1 MAQEFEG
8 LYVKFGA
15 NTVEFDNSVKGMNS
29 ALSTLKKDLQTL
41 NKQLKFD
48 PGNVDLLAKKMQN
61 FQQQLDVGNKKI
73 AELRKQQKDLGEDK
87 IGTAEWQKLESEIGK
102 TEAQLLVVNRALEA
116 TEKQLKEL
124 TPGNIEHV
132 NKKLD
137 EMADKAQNTADKVGK
152 IKEGFEKAGNAAKP
166 FSAIAVGGLVASAK
180 AAGDLQEQVAKTE
193 AVFKKQSDEM
203 DKFAESS
210 LKNFNMAENTSRDL
224 MNTYGAM
231 GSGLGLTANEN
242 AKLAKSLTGL
252 TADTVAFND
261 VSTDRARTA
270 LKGIYTGETESL
282 KELGVVMT
290 QTNLENYALNNGY
303 GKTIKEMTEAEKV
316 TLRYNY
322 VMNAM
327 SDAQGAA
334 KREQDSFNGQLRY
347 FKEQIIEIATRI
359 GEQMMPVLEDLLK
372 KINDF
377 VEKIANLDDKGMA
390 TIAKALV
397 AIAALAPLLLGVA
410 KILGVVQMALNGWAS
425 ALRLIKGTKFA
436 AFLAKTFGTAA
447 MGPVIASILAIVG
460 VLVAVGIALK
470 QLWDRSENFR
480 NAMLGIWESIK
491 QSITNSVKL
500 ITGDK
505 GLGGIK
511 STWEKVWSYLEPSWI
526 LFQELVGAG
535 AVIIGEAVSMI
546 TRIFE
551 GLVSIVTG
559 VMTKNAVLVDEGV
572 GTIYSAVKKF
582 VKNVMDY
589 IKKIDWAGLAKT
601 AIEGVIKGLK
611 SVSKFLWETFLL
623 LFDTAVNLIQSIDW
637 LTLGKKV
644 LDFVI
649 KGISSLASSLWS
661 TVQKLFNT
669 ALETIKKINW
679 DNLGQTLMRLVIKGI
694 SAIGSMIWN
703 TLRGIFSSAKSNSE
717 KSIDWKGI
725 GLTIINMIVQGI
737 TVLMG
742 VIWRTL
748 RGALTEAWSSAK
760 KIDWASIG
768 KTIIN
773 AISSKIS
780 SIGSDIWSKLRNALN
795 DAKSFARNID
805 WSSVGK
811 SIVDSI
817 VGGITGL
824 ASKIYNKIT
833 SAADTAKSWA
843 SGLWDNITGG
853 KRSIDMSFT
862 SNLPQM
868 QRMAMPTMGNY
879 YNPVASVGGHTIS
892 ISVDA
897 RGDNADMIARRVER
911 AIVRRI
917 QS

>member
-73 AELRKQQKDLGEDK
+73 AELRKRQKDLGEDK

-102 TEAQLLVVNRALEA
+102 TEAQLLVVKRALEA

-137 EMADKAQNTADKVGK
+137 EMADKAQKTADKVGK
-152 IKEGFEKAGNAAKP
+152 IKDGFEKAGNAAKP
-166 FSAIAVGGLVASAK
+166 FSAIAAGGLVASAK

-193 AVFKKQSDEM
+193 AVFKSQSDEM

-231 GSGLGLTANEN
+231 GSGLGLTAEEN

-290 QTNLENYALNNGY
+290 QANLENYALNKGY
-303 GKTIKEMTEAEKV
+303 GKSIKEMTEAEKV

-322 VMNAM
+322 VMDAM

-347 FKEQIIEIATRI
+347 FKEQIIEIATKI
-359 GEQMMPVLEDLLK
+359 GEQMMPVMEDLLK
-372 KINDF
+372 KINNF
-377 VEKIANLDDKGMA
+377 VEKIANLDDKGFKN
-390 TIAKALV
+390 IAKVLV
-397 AIAALAPLLLGVA
+397 GVAAVAPLLLGVG
-410 KILGVVQMALNGWAS
+410 KILGVVQTALNGWAG
-425 ALRLIKGTKFA
+425 ALKAIKGTKFA
-436 AFLAKTFGTAA
+436 AFLAKTFGTAT
-447 MGPVIASILAIVG
+447 MGPIVAVIAGVVAAVVAIG
-460 VLVAVGIALK
+460 VALK

-480 NAMLGIWESIK
+480 NAMLDIWESIK
-491 QSITNSVKL
+491 NSITNAVNN
-500 ITGDK
+500 ITGGK
-505 GLGGIK
+505 GFGGIK
-511 STWEKVWSYLEPSWI
+511 TAWEKVWAYLEPTWI
-526 LFQELVGAG
+526 LFQEIVGVA
-535 AVIIGEAVSMI
+535 AVVIGEAISLIAGYFDGLVMI
-546 TRIFE
+546 VKGAMTGNSEEVDKGVAKIFE
-551 GLVSIVTG
+551 ATKKFIANVTG
-559 VMTKNAVLVDEGV
+559 
-572 GTIYSAVKKF
+572 
-582 VKNVMDY
+582 Y
-589 IKKIDWAGLAKT
+589 IKKIDWAKLGKDVLD
-601 AIEGVIKGLK
+601 GVIKGLK
-611 SVSKFLWETFLL
+611 ATGKLLWETAIFL
-623 LFDTAVNLIQSIDW
+623 FNTTVEYIKKIDW
-637 LTLGKKV
+637 LTLGKTV
-644 LDFVI
+644 LDFII
-649 KGISSLASSLWS
+649 KGISSLGSKLWE

-669 ALETIKKINW
+669 ALQTIKNINW
-679 DNLGQTLMRLVIKGI
+679 DNLGQTLMRLIIQGI

-748 RGALTEAWSSAK
+748 RGILTEAMRSAK
-760 KIDWASIG
+760 NIDWASIG
-768 KTIIN
+768 RTI
-773 AISSKIS
+773 IS
-780 SIGSDIWSKLRNALN
+780 SIANRISAIGSSIWNSLRNSLN
-795 DAKSFARNID
+795 NAMSNARNID
-805 WSSVGK
+805 WSNVGR
-811 SIVDSI
+811 SIVNSI
-817 VGGITGL
+817 VSGITGL
-824 ASKIYNKIT
+824 ADAIYNKIK
-833 SAADTAKSWA
+833 SATNTAKSWA

-879 YNPVASVGGHTIS
+879 YNPVVATSGHSIN

>member
-15 NTVEFDNSVKGMNS
+15 NTVEFDNSIKGMNS
-29 ALSTLKKDLQTL
+29 ALATLKKDLQTL

-102 TEAQLLVVNRALEA
+102 TEAQLLVVKRALEA
-116 TEKQLKEL
+116 TDKQLKEL

-137 EMADKAQNTADKVGK
+137 EMADKAQKTADKVGK
-152 IKEGFEKAGNAAKP
+152 IKDGFEKAGNAAKP
-166 FSAIAVGGLVASAK
+166 FSAIAAGGLIASAK

-231 GSGLGLTANEN
+231 GSGLGLTAKEN

-261 VSTDRARTA
+261 VSNDRAQTA
-270 LKGIYTGETESL
+270 LKGIYTGETEAL
-282 KELGVVMT
+282 KTLGVVMT
-290 QTNLENYALNNGY
+290 QANLDTYALNKGY
-303 GKTIKEMTEAEKV
+303 GKTVKEMTEAEKV

-322 VMNAM
+322 VMDAM

-359 GEQMMPVLEDLLK
+359 GEQMMPAMEDLLK
-372 KINDF
+372 NVNDF
-377 VEKIANLDDKGMA
+377 VEKIANLDDKGFKN
-390 TIAKALV
+390 IAKALV
-397 AIAALAPLLLGVA
+397 GIAAVAPLLLGVG
-410 KILGVVQMALNGWAS
+410 KILGVVQSALMGWAG
-425 ALRLIKGTKFA
+425 ALRAIKGTKFA

-447 MGPVIASILAIVG
+447 MGPIIAVIAGVVAAIMTI
-460 VLVAVGIALK
+460 GIALK

-491 QSITNSVKL
+491 KSITNAVNN
-500 ITGDK
+500 ITGGK
-505 GLGGIK
+505 GFGGIK
-511 STWEKVWSYLEPSWI
+511 TAWEKVWGYLEPAWI
-526 LFQELVGAG
+526 LFQEVVGVA
-535 AVIIGEAVSMI
+535 AVVIGEAVSMI
-546 TRIFE
+546 AGYFE
-551 GLVSIVTG
+551 GLVSIVKG
-559 VMTKNAVLVDEGV
+559 VMTGNSKEVEKGV
-572 GTIYSAVKKF
+572 AKIFESTKKF
-582 VKNVMDY
+582 ITNITGY
-589 IKKIDWAGLAKT
+589 IKKIDWIGLGRT
-601 AIEGVIKGLK
+601 I
-611 SVSKFLWETFLL
+611 
-623 LFDTAVNLIQSIDW
+623 
-637 LTLGKKV
+637 
-644 LDFVI
+644 LDSVI
-649 KGISSLASSLWS
+649 KGISSLGSKLWE

-669 ALETIKKINW
+669 ALQTIKNINW
-679 DNLGQTLMRLVIKGI
+679 DNLGQTLMRLIIQGI

-725 GLTIINMIVQGI
+725 GLTIINMIAQGI
-737 TVLMG
+737 TILMG
-742 VIWRTL
+742 VIWKTL
-748 RGALTEAWSSAK
+748 RGILTEAMRSAK
-760 KIDWASIG
+760 NIDWASIG
-768 KTIIN
+768 RTIV
-773 AISSKIS
+773 S
-780 SIGSDIWSKLRNALN
+780 SIANRISAIGSSIWNSLRNSLN
-795 DAKSFARNID
+795 NAMSNARNID
-805 WSSVGK
+805 WSSVGR
-811 SIVDSI
+811 SIVNSI
-817 VGGITGL
+817 VSGITGL
-824 ASKIYNKIT
+824 ADAIYNKIK
-833 SAADTAKSWA
+833 SATNTAKSWA

-853 KRSIDMSFT
+853 NRSIDMSFT